1 MSPGGLSQLKQT
13 ACGLLSQ
20 AFFLRLNTDM
30 HYMALHVL
38 LQLCE
43 DKQEVIA
50 QPSPPPYRTAEMPIQ
65 RLKGKRRYK
74 FPQAITWTRFRLIL
88 QGEQYQSQLC
98 GKLVPMQSTE
108 VRLLSPPA
116 IRAQTSA
123 QQRFVLAVASTGGE
137 I

>member
-1 MSPGGLSQLKQT
+1 
-13 ACGLLSQ
+13 
-20 AFFLRLNTDM
+20 M
-30 HYMALHVL
+30 HYLALHVL

-50 QPSPPPYRTAEMPIQ
+50 QPGLPLHRTAEMPIQ
-65 RLKGKRRYK
+65 GLKSKRWYK
-74 FPQAITWTRFRLIL
+74 VPEAITWTGFRLIL

-98 GKLVPMQSTE
+98 GKLVPMQTTDG
-108 VRLLSPPA
+108 RLLSPPA

-123 QQRFVLAVASTGGE
+123 QQRFVLAAASTGGE